1 MVLKHAH
8 YVSFQPTD
16 ATWETYFEETE
27 TFPAFFFFIFQGT
40 SSPEFFTNVI
50 GTFITESD
58 LGIGTIIGTAVFN
71 IFGVIA
77 ACGLFTGHSVPL
89 EWYNI

>member
-1 MVLKHAH
+1 LPFHFSVGKAK
-8 YVSFQPTD
+8 T
-16 ATWETYFEETE
+16 ETE
-27 TFPAFFFFIFQGT
+27 VFPRFSLFLFQGT

-50 GTFITESD
+50 GTFVTESD

-77 ACGLFTGHSVPL
+77 ACGLFAGRKVPL
-89 EWYNI
+89 EWCVFLFFRNGLAY